1 MLSEKSSPD
10 NFGALM
16 AISRAPARMSP
27 IGGGWRLQ
35 ATSGVRLD
43 ARVNRTVSGLLASPL
58 RNLAAVVSFMLGL
71 VVMATA
77 GYMAAGW
84 SLGDALY
91 MVVLTLYSVGYEEVR
106 PVDTTYLHVLTIGVI
121 VFGCT
126 AMIAFTG
133 VLVQVFTV
141 GQIREL
147 LGMDR
152 TASEIARLRD
162 HVVVCGFGRI
172 GVMLAK
178 DLKGA
183 GVPVVVLER
192 DEARAARARE
202 DGHIAV
208 QADAADE
215 ASLKACG
222 IERARTLATV
232 VPDDAANVFITL
244 TARSLNPSLQ
254 IIARGEMPST
264 ESKLIYAGAD
274 KVVLPTH
281 IGAERM
287 AEMILYPET
296 ARFIRGS
303 ERMQAFDQTLRDL
316 GLLMEVVTVT
326 ERSAAQG
333 LTVGELERRARGA
346 CFVVQLDRRN
356 GEVITRPAQ
365 DVRFEAGDGALVVT
379 RVEAAAL
386 RALFDAP
393 QERMRA
399 GRTTF

>member
-1 MLSEKSSPD
+1 M
-10 NFGALM
+10 
-16 AISRAPARMSP
+16 
-27 IGGGWRLQ
+27 
-35 ATSGVRLD
+35 
-43 ARVNRTVSGLLASPL
+43 SGLLASPL
-58 RNLAAVVSFMLGL
+58 RNLAAVVGFVLGL
-71 VVMATA
+71 GIMATA

-84 SLGDALY
+84 SFGDALY
-91 MVVLTLYSVGYEEVR
+91 MVVLTVYSVGYQEVR
-106 PVDTTYLHVLTIGVI
+106 PVDTPYLHVLTIGVI
-121 VFGCT
+121 VIGCT
-126 AMIAFTG
+126 AMIIFTG

-152 TASEIARLRD
+152 TASEIARLKD

-178 DLKGA
+178 DLRDA

-192 DEARAARARE
+192 DEGRAARARE
-202 DGHIAV
+202 EGHIAL
-208 QADAADE
+208 QLDAADE
-215 ASLKACG
+215 ASLKTAG
-222 IERARTLATV
+222 IAHARTLATV

-244 TARSLNPSLQ
+244 TARSLNPNLQ
-254 IIARGEMPST
+254 IIARGEMPTT
-264 ESKLIYAGAD
+264 ESKLLYAGAD

-326 ERSAAQG
+326 ERSAAAG

-346 CFVVQLDRRN
+346 CFVVQLDRRS
-356 GEVITRPAQ
+356 GDVITRPSPE
-365 DVRFEAGDGALVVT
+365 VKFEAGDGVLVVT
-379 RVEAAAL
+379 RAEAAAL

-393 QERMRA
+393 QERARA
-399 GRTTF
+399 GRMAF